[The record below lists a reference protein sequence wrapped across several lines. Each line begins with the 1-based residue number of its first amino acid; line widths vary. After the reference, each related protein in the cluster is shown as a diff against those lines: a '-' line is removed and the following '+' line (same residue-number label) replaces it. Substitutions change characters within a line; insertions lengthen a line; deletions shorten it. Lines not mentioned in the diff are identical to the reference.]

1 MVSGSSKWC
10 DGGETWR
17 LKQSPQPRGRDSTAP
32 LFALQASKIA
42 GAVSPPLAMNL
53 CRAAQRSAT
62 RRAHFPF
69 RKAFYIFYI
78 DRLSQTKN
86 DVNRLCAVCRIRS
99 ADVASRPIVRL

>member
-17 LKQSPQPRGRDSTAP
+17 LKQTPQPRGRDNTAP

-42 GAVSPPLAMNL
+42 GAVSPPLAISL
-53 CRAAQRSAT
+53 CRAAQKSAT
-62 RRAHFPF
+62 RRARFPI
-69 RKAFYIFYI
+69 RKAFYI

-86 DVNRLCAVCRIRS
+86 NVNRLCAVCRIRS
-99 ADVASRPIVRL
+99 AEITQSDN

>member
-1 MVSGSSKWC
+1 MVSGPSKWC

-42 GAVSPPLAMNL
+42 GAVSPPLAISL
-53 CRAAQRSAT
+53 CRAAQISAT
-62 RRAHFPF
+62 RRAHFPI
-69 RKAFYIFYI
+69 RKAFHI

-86 DVNRLCAVCRIRS
+86 DVNRLRAVCKIRS
-99 ADVASRPIVRL
+99 ADLTSRPIVRP